1 MEDIQ
6 LNNMKLGIIGTGG
19 FAREVLQLA
28 KKIQNTNDVWFNE
41 INFVE
46 IDDFYQQEY
55 VDNIR
60 VLKISECDLLKMKFV
75 IGIGDP
81 SLKNKILKELP
92 SHIIFTSLI
101 SPLAFIADDLE
112 IPPGLVIMPFSYI
125 SCNVTLG
132 KHVHI
137 NAHCT
142 VGHDTTIGDFFTS
155 ACSVMIAGNN
165 SISKNCYFGMNS
177 STRQGISI
185 SDNVSIGL
193 NSGVVKDINKQGTYI
208 GTPAKFLF
216 K

>member
-28 KKIQNTNDVWFNE
+28 NKIQNTNDVWFNE

-60 VLKISECDLLKMKFV
+60 VLKISECNLLKMKFV

-112 IPPGLVIMPFSYI
+112 IPQGLVIMPFSYI